1 MPIRPKRLS
10 FTPVTQSATNLRTAA
25 AIAGAGALTLD
36 GALISGGV
44 LVTQTL
50 AYYIL
55 MTTSAADQAQTITIV
70 GTDADGDAQTE
81 TINVPNA
88 TTGYTTKAFRS
99 ISSVTASGAFIGT
112 LSLGT
117 ANATLSALT
126 PTWPMDVYANYT
138 AVAAD
143 VTGTINFTIQKCYE
157 DIQRGETP
165 NWVTLQAAGTVD
177 VVATNTGPCRAV
189 RLQINSYTNTAT
201 IAAVLSQSRYN

>member
-25 AIAGAGALTLD
+25 AIAGAGAITLD
-36 GALISGGV
+36 GALITGGR
-44 LVTQTL
+44 LASQSL
-50 AYYIL
+50 AYIIL
-55 MTTSAADQAQTITIV
+55 MTTSAADQANTITIV

-81 TINVPNA
+81 TINVPNT
-88 TTGYTTKAFRS
+88 TTGFTTKAFRS
-99 ISSVTASGAFIGT
+99 ITSVTASAAFLGT

-117 ANATLSALT
+117 ANATLSAYT
-126 PTWPMDVYANYT
+126 PTWPVDVYSDYT
-138 AVAAD
+138 AVAVD

-165 NWVTLQAAGTVD
+165 NWVTLQAAGAVD
-177 VVATNTGPCRAV
+177 VVATNTGPVRAI

-201 IAAVLSQSRYN
+201 IAAVLAQSRNT